1 VSDVRPIDAE
11 TYARTERLLGRLLDT
26 TSDVLLLQGEAILVL
41 EAAAR
46 GLGGPGIRALN
57 LVSGPYGRLL
67 GDWLAVG
74 GAEVEHL
81 SVEFDQALDPAA
93 VRAALA
99 RERFDVVSV
108 VHAEAATGVVNPL
121 QEIAA
126 AAHEAGALVVVD
138 AVASVGAEPL
148 PIDDW
153 DLDLVMIGT
162 QKTLA
167 GPNGVCALVA
177 NERAWSQIAA
187 NPTAPR
193 NSILSLLDWKQRWI
207 DAGRKRVPGYVHE
220 HEMRALIAAL
230 DELGEDVGLG
240 RVIERHQRASAAAR
254 GGSRSLGLD
263 LWVADDSFAASV
275 VTLVRPPAGITV
287 AVLAD
292 ASSRY
297 LGDRER
303 GLLSP
308 APGPLADLALRINH
322 TGQAAQPGA
331 VVAAITALAAGL
343 GQLGI
348 AHDLEA
354 ALAAL
359 DGALFPV

>member
-1 VSDVRPIDAE
+1 VSDARPIDAE
-11 TYARTERLLGRLLDT
+11 TYARTERLLGRLLDST
-26 TSDVLLLQGEAILVL
+26 RDVLLLQGEAILVL

-46 GLGGPGIRALN
+46 GLGGPGVRALN
-57 LVSGPYGRLL
+57 LVSGPYGQVL
-67 GDWLAVG
+67 GDWLAIG
-74 GAEVEHL
+74 GAEVDHL

-187 NPTAPR
+187 NPSAPR

-207 DAGRKRVPGYVHE
+207 DAGRKRVPGYVYD
-220 HEMRALIAAL
+220 HEMRALIAAF
-230 DELGEDVGLG
+230 DELGDDVGLG
-240 RVIERHQRASAAAR
+240 RVIERHQRASAAVRA
-254 GGSRSLGLD
+254 GARSLGLD
-263 LWVADDSFAASV
+263 LWVTDDSLATSV
-275 VTLVRPPAGITV
+275 VTLVRPPGDFSVGELVEACSGH
-287 AVLAD
+287 
-292 ASSRY
+292 
-297 LGDRER
+297 LGEHDR
-303 GLLSP
+303 GLLAA
-308 APGPLADLALRINH
+308 APGPLADSTLRINH
-322 TGQAAQPGA
+322 TGSASQPDAVIAA
-331 VVAAITALAAGL
+331 VAGL
-343 GQLGI
+343 AGGLRRLGFPS
-348 AHDLEA
+348 HLDA
-354 ALAAL
+354 ALVAV
-359 DGALFPV
+359 DHELFPA